1 MRLRHRTSF
10 STIRTEGAIL
20 PPDLLERIHE
30 GDNDLGGLKERDYH
44 LQPGER
50 LNEVIS
56 RSWNRML
63 GAWRNIQADL
73 KKLPDKDP
81 GTTVTRE
88 RLLLVLF
95 QELGY
100 GRLQTTKALEIEG
113 KSYPVSHEW
122 NRVPIHLV
130 GARVELDKRTP
141 GVAGAA
147 RSSPHS
153 MVQELLNRSDEHL
166 WAFLSNG
173 YQLRILRDN
182 ISLVRQAYV
191 EFDLH
196 DLFEGEAYSDFTL
209 LWMLCH
215 ESRVE
220 ADEPEEFWLE
230 KWSQQA
236 QEQGARALN
245 QLRGGV
251 EAAIRDLGQGFLLHP
266 ANQALQEHLRS
277 GELTGEEYY
286 RQLLRLV
293 YRLIF
298 LFAAED
304 RGLLHPPGSD
314 SEERERYQSYYSTDR
329 LRRLARRRCGTR
341 HEDLFQGLK
350 LVMGKLG
357 QEGGCPVLGLP
368 ALGSFL
374 WSEKAI
380 PELEPARISNHAF
393 LDAFRSLAYTTDG
406 GMRRAVDYKNMGAE
420 ELGSVYESL
429 LELQPE
435 LNTDAGT
442 FALKVVGG
450 SERKTTGSYYTP
462 SSLIQQLL
470 NTALDPVVEE
480 ALKADDPQAALLDL
494 KVCDPAC
501 GSGHFLIA
509 AAHRIAKH
517 LATVQTGDPEP
528 SPSATRSA
536 LREIIAHCIYGV
548 DINPMAVEL
557 CKVNLW
563 LEALDPGK
571 PLSFLDHRIQCGN
584 SLLGATPTLIE
595 GGIPDDAFKPIEGDD
610 KDICK
615 AMRKLNKAERAG
627 QMSMFEQW
635 AAEERGTYRTI
646 STSMEDIGALGED
659 SLEAQRQKEEH
670 YQRLISSDEYRRA
683 KLVAD
688 AWCAAFFWPKRE
700 GAPPSVTQAVFRKL
714 TTSPESVAAD
724 TIHEIDRL
732 ADKYRLFHW
741 HLVYPDVFNE
751 ARSDTAEN
759 SENVSEWAGGFDVML
774 GNPPW
779 ERVKLQEKEWFAG
792 RNEEIAKAPNK
803 AARSRLIQELEH
815 EDPTMH
821 AAFLD
826 AKRGAEAESHF
837 LRNSGRYP
845 LCGRGDINTY
855 AVFAELKRS
864 LNGSRGRVGCIVPTG
879 VATDDTTKF
888 FFQDLID
895 CGALVSLYDFENR
908 KKLFPAVD
916 SRMKFCLLTMAG
928 PERPAQAAE
937 FAFFALGVED
947 LREEDCHFSLS
958 RDDIE
963 LLNPNTRTCPIFRSK
978 RDAELTKNIYRRVP
992 VLIKE
997 GPPEENSWGI
1007 NFLRMF
1013 DMSNDSHLF
1022 RTHEKLEAEGW
1033 ELDRNV
1039 FVKGERQYSPL
1050 REGRLGHQFNHRFA
1064 QQPSGELVEVET
1076 VKLEDPCFTIEPQYW
1091 VPKGE
1096 MEARAERRKHL
1107 CTSGLLGHRRVA
1119 RNTDE
1124 RTVIACVMPWG
1135 AASYGWILSM
1145 GPNAH
1150 DLLLLVATYNSFT
1163 FDYLMRN
1170 ALTQPSIPQGTFA
1183 QIPCPTRSHISRP
1196 MTELISDISLELS
1209 YTAWNLK
1216 PFARDCGYSG
1226 PPFRWDEE
1234 RRFSLRCELDAAF
1247 FHLYGIERDDAD
1259 YIMETFPIVKR
1270 HNEDLYGEYRTKH
1283 VILDVFDN
1291 MQQVIETGEPYQT
1304 RLDPPPADPRVAHGG

>member
-63 GAWRNIQADL
+63 GTWRNIQADL
-73 KKLPDKDP
+73 KKLPDEDP

-100 GRLQTTKALEIEG
+100 GRLQTTKALELEG

-130 GARVELDKRTP
+130 GARVGLDKRTP

-220 ADEPEEFWLE
+220 ADVPEEFWLE

-236 QEQGARALN
+236 QEQGARALD

-251 EAAIRDLGQGFLLHP
+251 EAAIRDLGQGFLIHP

-277 GELTGEEYY
+277 SELTGEEYY

-304 RGLLHPPGSD
+304 RGLLHPSGSD
-314 SEERERYQSYYSTDR
+314 SEARERYQSYYSTDR
-329 LRRLARRRCGTR
+329 LRRLARRRRGTR

-357 QEGGCPVLGLP
+357 QEGGCPELGLP

-374 WSEKAI
+374 WSENAI
-380 PELEPARISNHAF
+380 PDLEPARISNHAF
-393 LDAFRSLAYTTDG
+393 LDALRSLAFSTDG
-406 GMRRAVDYKNMGAE
+406 SVRRAVDYKNMGAE

-480 ALKADDPQAALLDL
+480 ALKAEDPEAALLDL

-509 AAHRIAKH
+509 AAHRMAKH
-517 LATVQTGDPEP
+517 LATIQTGDPEP
-528 SPSATRSA
+528 SPKSTRSA
-536 LREIIAHCIYGV
+536 LREVIAHCIYGV
-548 DINPMAVEL
+548 DVNPMAVEL

-584 SLLGATPTLIE
+584 SLIGTTPALIE

-610 KDICK
+610 KK
-615 AMRKLNKAERAG
+615 FASALRKQNKAERAG
-627 QMSMFEQW
+627 QMSMFEGW
-635 AAEERGTYRTI
+635 VAEERAMYQTLSIG
-646 STSMEDIGALGED
+646 MEGLAVLEED
-659 SLEAQRQKEEH
+659 TLEAQRQKKAEYEW
-670 YQRLISSDEYRRA
+670 LISTDEYRRG

-714 TTSPESVAAD
+714 ATDPKSVAPE
-724 TIHEIDRL
+724 TIHEIDKL
-732 ADKYRLFHW
+732 ARQYRLFHW
-741 HLVYPDVFNE
+741 HLAFPE
-751 ARSDTAEN
+751 AFQEEGGGSLLETAEAGW
-759 SENVSEWAGGFDVML
+759 SGGFDVVL

-792 RNEEIAKAPNK
+792 REEGITSAPNK
-803 AARSRLIQELEH
+803 AARTRLIKKLT
-815 EDPTMH
+815 EDDP
-821 AAFLD
+821 ALYQAFLD
-826 AKRGAEAESHF
+826 AKRTAEGESHF
-837 LRNSGRYP
+837 LRHSGRYP

-855 AVFAELKRS
+855 AVFAELNRELIEPK
-864 LNGSRGRVGCIVPTG
+864 GRVGCIVPSG
-879 VATDDTTKF
+879 VATDDTTKY
-888 FFQDLID
+888 FFQDLMEKSS
-895 CGALVSLYDFENR
+895 LVSLYDFENR
-908 KKLFPAVD
+908 KKLFTAVD
-916 SRMKFCLLTMAG
+916 SRIKFCLLTLTGVA
-928 PERPAQAAE
+928 RPAGFGAD
-937 FAFFALGVED
+937 FVFFAMGVED
-947 LREEDCHFSLS
+947 LREKERHFSLS
-958 RDDIE
+958 GEEIA
-963 LLNPNTRTCPIFRSK
+963 LLNPNTRTCSIFRSK
-978 RDAELTKNIYRRVP
+978 KDAELTKAIYRRVV
-992 VLIKE
+992 VLVKE
-997 GPPEENSWGI
+997 GPPEENPWAISI
-1007 NFLRMF
+1007 RRIF
-1013 DMSNDSHLF
+1013 DMNRSDVLGICTPSDRINHLSGF
-1022 RTHEKLEAEGW
+1022 CQMLES
-1033 ELDRNV
+1033 
-1039 FVKGERQYSPL
+1039 KMM
-1050 REGRLGHQFNHRFA
+1050 HQFDHHFA
-1064 QQPSGELVEVET
+1064 DYYNLSEET
-1076 VKLEDPCFTIEPQYW
+1076 RSTRLPEMPIEKKQNPTNTLMPRYW
-1091 VPKGE
+1091 VPNEEVNNRFGDLWQRE
-1096 MEARAERRKHL
+1096 W
-1107 CTSGLLGHRRVA
+1107 LLTWRDIT
-1119 RNTDE
+1119 NTTNE
-1124 RTVIACVMPWG
+1124 RTVI
-1135 AASYGWILSM
+1135 SSIL
-1145 GPNAH
+1145 
-1150 DLLLLVATYNSFT
+1150 
-1163 FDYLMRN
+1163 
-1170 ALTQPSIPQGTFA
+1170 
-1183 QIPCPTRSHISRP
+1183 
-1196 MTELISDISLELS
+1196 
-1209 YTAWNLK
+1209 
-1216 PFARDCGYSG
+1216 PFAGTD
-1226 PPFRWDEE
+1226 FT
-1234 RRFSLRCELDAAF
+1234 LRV
-1247 FHLYGIERDDAD
+1247 G
-1259 YIMETFPIVKR
+1259 
-1270 HNEDLYGEYRTKH
+1270 
-1283 VILDVFDN
+1283 
-1291 MQQVIETGEPYQT
+1291 
-1304 RLDPPPADPRVAHGG
+1304 